1 MLPDANRM
9 RRRGEFTATVRGGRR
24 AGRPSLVLHLR
35 TGPADSNG
43 PPRVGFVVS
52 RAVGS
57 AVVRNR
63 VKRRLRHLMRHRLE
77 LLPPGCAVV
86 VRANRE
92 AAAARLTDLGA
103 DLDRALD
110 LALRQRKGKRQ

>member
-9 RRRGEFTATVRGGRR
+9 RRRDEFTATVRGGRR

-35 TGPADSNG
+35 RGPADSNG

-77 LLPPGCAVV
+77 LLSPGCAVV
-86 VRANRE
+86 VRANRA
-92 AAAARLTDLGA
+92 AAAARVTELSA

-110 LALRQRKGKRQ
+110 RALRQPKRERQ